1 MLLGR
6 PTRHCHVNQFVG
18 NGLSSNSAVPTVML
32 VTTSVLYVVLFGSR
46 SVATIIVKQVNT
58 TSCDGKLLESYLW
71 LVLMISDLVY
81 AYNFYVYLVTGR
93 QFRADLRSLL
103 CSCRCPNVNAANDNA
118 AAVTVATRRHIDT
131 RV

>member
-1 MLLGR
+1 
-6 PTRHCHVNQFVG
+6 
-18 NGLSSNSAVPTVML
+18 ML
-32 VTTSVLYVVLFGSR
+32 VTTSVLYIVLSGSR

-71 LVLMISDLVY
+71 SVIMISDLVY

-103 CSCRCPNVNAANDNA
+103 CSCRCPNVNAANDNNA